1 MQARVLL
8 EVSGGLAFFP
18 GRASQPLS
26 IICSDSRDIAQLRSF
41 ADEAEFCSR
50 PEYGETDRPDA
61 RRYVLRIELDD
72 RRRALAF
79 ADPVDVDLAPLL
91 RFIRALAAE
100 KRG

>member
-26 IICSDSRDIAQLRSF
+26 INCSAPRDIAQLRSF
-41 ADEAEFCSR
+41 AEEAEFFSR
-50 PEYGETDRPDA
+50 PEGGGTDSPDA
-61 RRYVLRIELDD
+61 RSYVLRIELDD
-72 RRRALAF
+72 RKRALAF
-79 ADPVDVDLAPLL
+79 TDPVDVELAPLL
-91 RFIRALAAE
+91 RFIRALAAK